1 MFGFFAR
8 KPKSLKEQI
17 FELLDQGK
25 LAEVERLCLKHYA
38 QLVKEWPEWIQ
49 GLLPLQGDPKQA
61 AAYAAKIR
69 TVAEIV
75 EEQAG
80 DSRLLGIFSPE
91 ERTSDPALRLGNLY
105 LGLGRYD
112 DAEFEYRSLLRQD
125 LGHIGALCALGR
137 VCQIKGD
144 NRGAILAFNSA
155 LNRDPSLVLP
165 LERLGEVYQ
174 ADGLVSESIKFFLIA
189 AQAHLERD
197 NRARAVQLYQCVLN
211 LEPDHAT
218 ARSQLA
224 NLETPQNAAP
234 TLRSAQQIP
243 EGELGVFA
251 WDCTLNT
258 GDLEYTE
265 SARRALWKQR
275 VPGGV
280 GPRLWVPAQSLARLH
295 SGEFGWEFHIQGMG
309 GAQIGVGAMLDW
321 SIGPDWGFYGYLGS
335 STSAWAYDPS
345 TGDIVCDTRSI
356 EGGLPVL
363 DGQGVVTVKASL
375 PRDEPGTLRF
385 QIDGK
390 SSRPVQLP
398 PGSVLVPAACFL
410 EVGQSVTLANLKSVS

>member
-8 KPKSLKEQI
+8 KPKSLKGQI

-25 LAEVERLCLKHYA
+25 LAEVERLCRKHYA

-69 TVAEIV
+69 AVAEIV

-91 ERTSDPALRLGNLY
+91 
-105 LGLGRYD
+105 D
-112 DAEFEYRSLLRQD
+112 DAELEYRSLLRQD

-144 NRGAILAFNSA
+144 NRGAILAFNAA
-155 LNRDPSLVLP
+155 LNRDPGQVLA

-174 ADGLVSESIKFFLIA
+174 ADGLFSESIKFFLIA

-197 NRARAVQLYQCVLN
+197 NRDRAVQLYQRVLS
-211 LEPDHAT
+211 LEPDHPT
-218 ARSQLA
+218 ASGQLA
-224 NLETPQNAAP
+224 NLEESEIPWLRTAP
-234 TLRSAQQIP
+234 EMPPGDFGS
-243 EGELGVFA
+243 FA

-345 TGDIVCDTRSI
+345 TGDVVCDTRSI

-385 QIDGK
+385 QIEGK